1 MAPRIITDND
11 AVRDSASRVDSA
23 TDASESTDAVV
34 PVTDSRFAALSEGA
48 EETSRSARDK
58 LRGKEDDIVGA
69 SDALKDKDEENASG
83 IASAAGSPATS
94 ASSRPPASVGASN
107 ALAQALSNARPVSA
121 PVAAMNPMMNQPMM
135 NQGMNPMLNQP
146 MMNQGMNPM
155 MNQPTMA
162 APTSAPANTGNYQI
176 KTDDLAR
183 IISNAQSSGG
193 GGGGGGGSSGGGRGG
208 GGASPTSGGG
218 IGDVRSTGDYGDV
231 PFVLGEISDEG
242 VMDPMDVTFERD
254 PEDATLTDDELSA
267 VINAA
272 LDLNGVTDDPEV
284 RGKWEFLMKFIG
296 ENESNLVV
304 NAGNGW
310 DSNAIGATQEDGLP
324 LQSSR
329 GIWQT
334 IYTTFAANHVPGT
347 STSIYDPTASCA
359 AAVNYLMQRYN
370 CDPETGAGLDEFYN
384 RRSGGY
390 IGY

>member
-1 MAPRIITDND
+1 MAPRISTDND

-69 SDALKDKDEENASG
+69 SDSLKDKDEENAVG

-94 ASSRPPASVGASN
+94 TSSSPPASVGASN

-121 PVAAMNPMMNQPMM
+121 PAPAMNPMMNQPMM
-135 NQGMNPMLNQP
+135 NQGMNPMMNQP
-146 MMNQGMNPM
+146 M
-155 MNQPTMA
+155 MA
-162 APTSAPANTGNYQI
+162 APTSAPASTGNYQI

-183 IISNAQSSGG
+183 IISNAQSS

-254 PEDATLTDDELSA
+254 PEEATLTDDELSA
-267 VINAA
+267 VINKA

-310 DSNAIGATQEDGLP
+310 DSNAVGATQEDGLP

>member
-1 MAPRIITDND
+1 
-11 AVRDSASRVDSA
+11 
-23 TDASESTDAVV
+23 
-34 PVTDSRFAALSEGA
+34 
-48 EETSRSARDK
+48 
-58 LRGKEDDIVGA
+58 
-69 SDALKDKDEENASG
+69 
-83 IASAAGSPATS
+83 
-94 ASSRPPASVGASN
+94 
-107 ALAQALSNARPVSA
+107 
-121 PVAAMNPMMNQPMM
+121 
-135 NQGMNPMLNQP
+135 
-146 MMNQGMNPM
+146 
-155 MNQPTMA
+155 
-162 APTSAPANTGNYQI
+162 
-176 KTDDLAR
+176 
-183 IISNAQSSGG
+183 
-193 GGGGGGGSSGGGRGG
+193 
-208 GGASPTSGGG
+208 
-218 IGDVRSTGDYGDV
+218 
-231 PFVLGEISDEG
+231 
-242 VMDPMDVTFERD
+242 MDPMDVTFERD
-254 PEDATLTDDELSA
+254 PEEATLTDDELSA
-267 VINAA
+267 VINKA

-310 DSNAIGATQEDGLP
+310 DSNAVGATQEDGLP

>member
-1 MAPRIITDND
+1 MAPRISTDND

-69 SDALKDKDEENASG
+69 SDSLKDKDEENAAG

-94 ASSRPPASVGASN
+94 TSSSPPASVGASN

-121 PVAAMNPMMNQPMM
+121 PAPAMNPMM
-135 NQGMNPMLNQP
+135 NQP

-162 APTSAPANTGNYQI
+162 TPTSAPANTGNYQI

-183 IISNAQSSGG
+183 IISNAQSS

-254 PEDATLTDDELSA
+254 PEEATLTDDELSA
-267 VINAA
+267 VINKA

-310 DSNAIGATQEDGLP
+310 DSNAVGATQEDGLP